1 LYPIKEKIMR
11 LYVGNLS
18 YQVTEKDLRDAFAAY
33 EHVESVAV
41 ITDRTSGRSNGFGFV
56 EISDEAEAKAA
67 IEEMDGK
74 VLEGRALKVNEARQ
88 RPDKPRGGMVADGPR
103 VGATGMEV
111 AAVKAAAGK
120 AAREEDVVVRAA
132 AGAVTASC
140 LIGVILQAC
149 RHADAV
155 SLGLP

>member
-41 ITDRTSGRSNGFGFV
+41 IIDRTSGRSNGFGFV

-88 RPDKPRGGMVADGPR
+88 RPDKPRGGRGGTRGGGRSQGGRDGHGSR
-103 VGATGMEV
+103 GGQG
-111 AAVKAAAGK
+111 GK
-120 AAREEDVVVRAA
+120 GGGRGGQGGGR
-132 AGAVTASC
+132 G
-140 LIGVILQAC
+140 GN
-149 RHADAV
+149 R
-155 SLGLP
+155 

>member
-18 YQVTEKDLRDAFAAY
+18 YQVKEKDLRDAFAAY

-41 ITDRTSGRSNGFGFV
+41 ITDRTTGRSNGFGFV
-56 EISDEAEAKAA
+56 EIADEAEAKAA

-88 RPDKPRGGMVADGPR
+88 RPDKPRGGRGGTRGGGRSQGGRDGHGSR
-103 VGATGMEV
+103 GGQG
-111 AAVKAAAGK
+111 GK
-120 AAREEDVVVRAA
+120 GGGRGGQGGGR
-132 AGAVTASC
+132 G
-140 LIGVILQAC
+140 GN
-149 RHADAV
+149 R
-155 SLGLP
+155 

>member
-1 LYPIKEKIMR
+1 MR
-11 LYVGNLS
+11 PGSVLINP
-18 YQVTEKDLRDAFAAY
+18 
-33 EHVESVAV
+33 VAV
-41 ITDRTSGRSNGFGFV
+41 
-56 EISDEAEAKAA
+56 EEAP
-67 IEEMDGK
+67 
-74 VLEGRALKVNEARQ
+74 V
-88 RPDKPRGGMVADGPR
+88 VADGPR

-149 RHADAV
+149 RCRV
-155 SLGLP
+155 SEPAIIKKRTALCAFLCLLKPALNLSLP